1 MLDTSEIRTK
11 KRFDIDAFLLPF
23 LALLEACIFVL
34 DSFPLPSRV
43 SCAVA
48 SFPQS
53 SPGVL
58 YQMYIRLPKDILC
71 VVCFVSEFGLGP
83 IGLLV
88 LLALLGPGRY
98 Q

>member
-1 MLDTSEIRTK
+1 MS
-11 KRFDIDAFLLPF
+11 RFAIVHQRLAFLM
-23 LALLEACIFVL
+23 AL
-34 DSFPLPSRV
+34 RV

-58 YQMYIRLPKDILC
+58 YEMYTRFPKAILC
-71 VVCFVSEFGLGP
+71 VVCFVSESGLGLT
-83 IGLLV
+83 GLLG
-88 LLALLGPGRY
+88 LLALLGPRRY